1 MRREKLGM
9 QRKTWSIAVDAA
21 AVPEASGGASDYAAP
36 TLEDLGTVEDYTA
49 SIGISIIVTSPGGG
63 QGVTV
68 NGVEPAQVLGGASV
82 NSSTTPQVTLP
93 VTT

>member
-1 MRREKLGM
+1 LQREKLGM
-9 QRKTWSIAVDAA
+9 KRKTWSIAVDAA
-21 AVPEASGGASDYAAP
+21 AVPDASRVASDYAPP

-82 NSSTTPQVTLP
+82 NGANTPQVTLP